1 MKKLLPIVLLALAFG
16 CRTTPPPVKRTPIP
30 PVPETPAPAPAPVEP
45 TPEPAPPVPSEP
57 EPRLGPEA
65 PLAIRVG
72 LASDL
77 ETVTFPCCEERLAAA
92 VETLAVPVAST
103 LRVEPAP

>member
-1 MKKLLPIVLLALAFG
+1 MKKLLPIVLLAISFG
-16 CRTTPPPVKRTPIP
+16 CRTTPPPVQRTPAPP
-30 PVPETPAPAPAPVEP
+30 PVETPAPAPAPVEP
-45 TPEPAPPVPSEP
+45 TPPAPVEP
-57 EPRLGPEA
+57 EPRPGPEA

-92 VETLAVPVAST
+92 IEDQAVPVAST
-103 LRVEPAP
+103 LRVEPA